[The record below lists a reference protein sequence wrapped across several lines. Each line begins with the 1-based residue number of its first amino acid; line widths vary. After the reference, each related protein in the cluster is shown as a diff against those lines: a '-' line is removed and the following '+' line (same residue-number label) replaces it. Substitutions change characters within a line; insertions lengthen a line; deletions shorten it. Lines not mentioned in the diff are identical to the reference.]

1 MFWYTHLEFIAHAIP
16 TMPAYHQGR
25 YIAARGS
32 DNVDIR
38 NRAFVMECVADV
50 ALTRAHDSSGTL
62 KIFVAPEFFFRGR
75 TGAYGLDGLQQVVRA
90 IKLWASAKKFE
101 HWLFF
106 CGTVVATFENDRN
119 EREIVNVAI
128 VQHGGPSGAT
138 YTVMKE
144 ALAPDD
150 FLTNGQLAQARRP
163 QRGALTMET
172 IVGVKNLQQF
182 DALTNRGAGAEAQKK
197 PYDGRGIFDDARIR
211 FGVEVC
217 ADHLV
222 SKLAKSPTSMF
233 DWHPQVQVVT
243 ACGVQYI
250 VADSVVAAVVPL
262 RAVVIFRSSQRHHR
276 RDDHRDRQAVDDS
289 PRTAAHARLEIRL
302 LRRGRAPLLPA
313 TGCAME
319 LAAVVVIVAWSV
331 QTMLAR
337 CSTPRGRRGWRSG
350 RRLDT

>member
-250 VADSVVAAVVPL
+250 VADSVVASKGGYAFLCDGFFAATQDGVAAHSEL
-262 RAVVIFRSSQRHHR
+262 RKITTARNGT
-276 RDDHRDRQAVDDS
+276 
-289 PRTAAHARLEIRL
+289 TAATTTAIAKRSTIALE
-302 LRRGRAPLLPA
+302 
-313 TGCAME
+313 
-319 LAAVVVIVAWSV
+319 
-331 QTMLAR
+331 
-337 CSTPRGRRGWRSG
+337 
-350 RRLDT
+350 RRLTRDWKSGFSAAGELHFYPRQDAPWSSLRLW